1 MNKKQKTSRNNHSY
15 WKEAFIKLSDK
26 YNQCDKSTLISM
38 MTGFVFILLGLI
50 QLIFIIFSPLARTFD
65 HISLILVDF
74 IIAAVCLV
82 YVLYRRGTFGNYV
95 STHETNTDAE
105 ENTEPSEPSDTTR
118 VCIPSSRMHSTSR
131 SIPLSREIKSSMAV
145 RAYNAE
151 NENLFFPRHRFSP
164 GRPENSRSTG
174 SRRSGDNE
182 NAKFNSRHTGN

>member
-82 YVLYRRGTFGNYV
+82 YVLYRNIE
-95 STHETNTDAE
+95 S
-105 ENTEPSEPSDTTR
+105 SEPSDTTR

-174 SRRSGDNE
+174 SRRSGDNK